1 MALIQIHNALQNLND
16 KNTSTVV
23 IGLLVINLNIPKIQ
37 NLDDRGRNLLGREG
51 DLQEKGIQE
60 RDTLPLFYPQGHQN
74 QTKQEKNVDEG

>member
-1 MALIQIHNALQNLND
+1 MLSSSLSICD
-16 KNTSTVV
+16 TSTVV
-23 IGLLVINLNIPKIQ
+23 INFFVANLNISKIQ
-37 NLDDRGRNLLGREG
+37 NLDDQGRNLLGREG